1 MDEDFIGAVKIKDA
15 LFLGDKDSSQDL
27 DFLLTSKIT
36 HIINVASQEV
46 KDEWASIGI
55 IYLSFPFQDTYNEN
69 MYRSRG
75 EVFVQCFE
83 FIEKTLELGE
93 SVLLHSVK
101 GESRSA
107 CIVLAYL
114 MQKYSWAL
122 SKSLEFLNSRKP
134 DCKINTSFLA
144 QLVIFES
151 QLTKTKQVSLAK
163 TWDQTDDPEETLLRN
178 TYLNSRPGLFV
189 QTDKTL
195 KKVKKNTLKWAENL
209 VTLKRP
215 TSKSLKRLKN
225 VNKLENRKNPVLKSC
240 LKSSTKPVL
249 VNISKSLNNLTG
261 RPLSSTSKESLADE
275 PITKRKARTSSVSKR
290 ENSPKAKE
298 KKPEQKPKKKPLFFA
313 FGAINSSTIIKKQ
326 LLRPGSARRP
336 SPSIQKTIDSQN
348 HKQVIKKSLIPSS

>member
-46 KDEWASIGI
+46 KEEWASIGI
-55 IYLSFPFQDTYNEN
+55 IYLSFPFQDVHNEN
-69 MYRSRG
+69 MFRSRG

-83 FIEKTLELGE
+83 FVEKTLELGE
-93 SVLLHSVK
+93 SVLVHSVK

-144 QLVIFES
+144 QLVVFES
-151 QLTKTKQVSLAK
+151 QLSKAKQVQLAK

-189 QTDKTL
+189 QSDKTL
-195 KKVKKNTLKWAENL
+195 KKVKKNTLKWADDL
-209 VTLKRP
+209 VSHKKL
-215 TSKSLKRLKN
+215 TSRSLKRLKN
-225 VNKLENRKNPVLKSC
+225 LNKLENRKSLSLKSC

-261 RPLSSTSKESLADE
+261 RPLSSTSKDSLAE
-275 PITKRKARTSSVSKR
+275 EVATKRTVRTASVSKR
-290 ENSPKAKE
+290 ENSPRAKD
-298 KKPEQKPKKKPLFFA
+298 KKFESKTKKKPLFFA
-313 FGAINSSTIIKKQ
+313 FGLINSSTIIKKK
-326 LLRPGSARRP
+326 LIRPGSARRP
-336 SPSIQKTIDSQN
+336 SPSVQKPIDPQN
-348 HKQVIKKSLIPSS
+348 PKQVIKKSLIPSS